1 MESAGNQ
8 PFDPERTTTALLV
21 GLSDPRNAAAW
32 EAFDRRYRP
41 ILTGFV
47 RNCGVR
53 EVDAAEIAQ
62 ETIVRFV
69 EEYREGRYDRSRGRL
84 GAWLVTIARYR
95 VLDLRRRAGTARI
108 ERGESAM
115 VDLDDERSVGAAYE
129 AERRQSLLREALS
142 ELRTRSRTDPRTVQ
156 AFEMLVYHGLSPQVV
171 AEQMS
176 MSTHDVYLAKSRVAA
191 KLREIVQRLEAEYEE
206 APGDWD
212 AAGSR
217 PSDGLRG

>member
-1 MESAGNQ
+1 MGGM
-8 PFDPERTTTALLV
+8 DLDRTTTALLS
-21 GLSDPRNAAAW
+21 GLFDPRNAAAW

-41 ILTGFV
+41 ILLGFV

-53 EVDAAEIAQ
+53 ESEAAEIAQ

-69 EEYREGRYDRSRGRL
+69 EEYREGKYDRTRGRL

-95 VLDLRRRAGTARI
+95 VLDMRRRAGTAKV
-108 ERGESAM
+108 ERGESAI
-115 VDLDDERSVGAAYE
+115 VDLDDDRSVGAAYE
-129 AERRQSLLREALS
+129 AERRQALLREAL
-142 ELRTRSRTDPRTVQ
+142 EDLRTRSRTDPKTVQ
-156 AFEMLVYHGLSPQVV
+156 AFEMLVYHGLTPQVV
-171 AEQMS
+171 ADQLG

-191 KLREIVQRLEAEYEE
+191 KLREIVIRLESEYEE
-206 APGDWD
+206 APGDWE

>member
-1 MESAGNQ
+1 MDAQ
-8 PFDPERTTTALLV
+8 PFDPDRTTTALLA
-21 GLSDPRNAAAW
+21 GLFDPRNAAAW

-47 RNCGVR
+47 RKCGLPDS
-53 EVDAAEIAQ
+53 DAGEIAQ

-95 VLDLRRRAGTARI
+95 VLDQRRRAGTARV

-115 VDLDDERSVGAAYE
+115 IDLDDERSVGAAYE

-142 ELRTRSRTDPRTVQ
+142 ELRTKSRTDSRTVE

-171 AEQMS
+171 AEQMG

-191 KLREIVQRLEAEYEE
+191 KLREIVVRLEAEYEE
-206 APGDWD
+206 APGEWD
-212 AAGSR
+212 ASGSR
-217 PSDGLRG
+217 PSDGLRGG

>member
-1 MESAGNQ
+1 MGVM
-8 PFDPERTTTALLV
+8 DLDRTTTALLS
-21 GLSDPRNAAAW
+21 GLFDPRNAAAW

-41 ILTGFV
+41 ILLGFV

-53 EVDAAEIAQ
+53 ESEAAEIAQ

-69 EEYREGRYDRSRGRL
+69 EEYREGKYDRTRGRL

-95 VLDLRRRAGTARI
+95 VLDMRRRAGTAKV
-108 ERGESAM
+108 ERGESAI
-115 VDLDDERSVGAAYE
+115 VDLDDDRSVGAAYE
-129 AERRQSLLREALS
+129 AERRQALLREAL
-142 ELRTRSRTDPRTVQ
+142 EDLRTRSRTDPKTVQ
-156 AFEMLVYHGLSPQVV
+156 AFEMLVYHGLTPQVV
-171 AEQMS
+171 ADQLG

-191 KLREIVQRLEAEYEE
+191 KLREIVIRLESEYEE
-206 APGDWD
+206 APGDWE

>member
-1 MESAGNQ
+1 MRAM
-8 PFDPERTTTALLV
+8 DLDRTTTALLS
-21 GLSDPRNAAAW
+21 GLFDPRNAAAW

-41 ILTGFV
+41 ILLGFV

-53 EVDAAEIAQ
+53 ESEAAEIAQ

-69 EEYREGRYDRSRGRL
+69 EEYREGKYDRTRGRL

-95 VLDLRRRAGTARI
+95 VLDMRRRAGTAKV
-108 ERGESAM
+108 ERGESAI
-115 VDLDDERSVGAAYE
+115 VDLDDDRSVGAAYE
-129 AERRQSLLREALS
+129 AERRQALLREAL
-142 ELRTRSRTDPRTVQ
+142 EDLRTRSRTDPKTVQ
-156 AFEMLVYHGLSPQVV
+156 AFEMLVYHGLTPQVV
-171 AEQMS
+171 ADQLG

-191 KLREIVQRLEAEYEE
+191 KLREIVIRLESEYEE
-206 APGDWD
+206 APGDWE

>member
-1 MESAGNQ
+1 M
-8 PFDPERTTTALLV
+8 DLDRTTTALLS
-21 GLSDPRNAAAW
+21 GLFDPRNAAAW

-41 ILTGFV
+41 ILMGFV

-53 EVDAAEIAQ
+53 ESEAAEIAQ

-69 EEYREGRYDRSRGRL
+69 EEYREGKYDRSRGRL

-95 VLDLRRRAGTARI
+95 VLDMRRKAGTSRV

-115 VDLDDERSVGAAYE
+115 IDLDDDRSVGAAYE
-129 AERRQSLLREALS
+129 AERRQSMLREALE
-142 ELRTRSRTDPRTVQ
+142 ELRTRSKTDPKTVQ
-156 AFEMLVYHGLSPQVV
+156 AFEMLVYHGLTPQVV
-171 AEQMS
+171 AEQMG
-176 MSTHDVYLAKSRVAA
+176 MSTHDVYLAKSRIAA
-191 KLREIVQRLEAEYEE
+191 KLREIVVRLESEYEE
-206 APGDWD
+206 APGEWE

>member
-1 MESAGNQ
+1 M
-8 PFDPERTTTALLV
+8 DLDRTTTALLS
-21 GLSDPRNAAAW
+21 GLFDPRNAAAW

-53 EVDAAEIAQ
+53 ESEAAEIAQ

-69 EEYREGRYDRSRGRL
+69 EEYREGKYDRSRGRL

-95 VLDLRRRAGTARI
+95 VLDMRRKVGTAKV

-115 VDLDDERSVGAAYE
+115 VDLDDDRSVGAAYE
-129 AERRQSLLREALS
+129 AERRQALLREALE
-142 ELRTRSRTDPRTVQ
+142 ELRTRSRTDPKTVQ
-156 AFEMLVYHGLSPQVV
+156 AFEMLVYHGLTPQVV
-171 AEQMS
+171 AEQMG

-191 KLREIVQRLEAEYEE
+191 KLREIVVRLESEYEE
-206 APGDWD
+206 APGDWES
-212 AAGSR
+212 AGSR

>member
-1 MESAGNQ
+1 M
-8 PFDPERTTTALLV
+8 DLDRTTTALLS
-21 GLSDPRNAAAW
+21 GLFDPRNAAAW

-41 ILTGFV
+41 ILMGFV

-53 EVDAAEIAQ
+53 ESEAAEIAQ

-69 EEYREGRYDRSRGRL
+69 EEYREGKYDRSRGRL

-95 VLDLRRRAGTARI
+95 VLDMRRKVGTAKV

-115 VDLDDERSVGAAYE
+115 VDLDDDRSVGAAYE
-129 AERRQSLLREALS
+129 AERRQALLREALE
-142 ELRTRSRTDPRTVQ
+142 ELRTRSRTDPKTVQ
-156 AFEMLVYHGLSPQVV
+156 AFEMLVYHGLTPQVV
-171 AEQMS
+171 AEQMG

-191 KLREIVQRLEAEYEE
+191 KLREIVVRLESEYEE
-206 APGDWD
+206 APGDWE